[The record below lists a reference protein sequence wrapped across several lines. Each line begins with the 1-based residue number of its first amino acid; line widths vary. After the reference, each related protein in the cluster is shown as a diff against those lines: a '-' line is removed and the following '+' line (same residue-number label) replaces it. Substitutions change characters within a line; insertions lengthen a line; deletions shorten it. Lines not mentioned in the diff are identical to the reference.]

1 MGFEVVTEENRFPN
15 VEEVH
20 LEAVQKMLK
29 CERATTHESNDE
41 VFIEIYGVIMTL
53 SNNEQGPGQIRGDYS
68 VERQISPTQAL
79 RCHPDSLTNSKP
91 W

>member
-1 MGFEVVTEENRFPN
+1 MDFEVVTEENRFSAPLPN
-15 VEEVH
+15 VLPPH
-20 LEAVQKMLK
+20 LEMLK
-29 CERATTHESNDE
+29 CERATTHESNDKA
-41 VFIEIYGVIMTL
+41 FIEIYGVIMTL

-91 W
+91 